1 MVMQYLVKLCRSMM
15 KMCVVITCLFT
26 LSHPVLAGEIKVYL
40 NQTHAEQI
48 IGIDEAKAYG
58 YTINFIFLDRI
69 DELQD
74 QISDRVTQKYQ
85 SATDAVIAEVGL
97 EALMKMGD
105 TERTEFFMKQFAQMK
120 IEPITPNTILPS
132 EIDDVKHAVSDT
144 SKAEED
150 GVTSEMLPA
159 IIIKGRLFERQFDLL
174 PPVKES
180 QL

>member
-1 MVMQYLVKLCRSMM
+1 MQHLIKLGQSVTKVCVAMM
-15 KMCVVITCLFT
+15 CLLT
-26 LSHPVLAGEIKVYL
+26 LSHAVLASEIKVYL
-40 NQTHAEQI
+40 HQEHAERI

-58 YTINFIFLDRI
+58 HTINFIFLDRV

-85 SATDAVIAEVGL
+85 SATDAVIAKVGL
-97 EALMKMGD
+97 EALMKMND
-105 TERTEFFMKQFAQMK
+105 TERTEFFMKQFAQMNV
-120 IEPITPNTILPS
+120 EPITPNTVLAS
-132 EIDDVKHAVSDT
+132 EIDDVKNAVSDT

-150 GVTSEMLPA
+150 GVTSDMLPA

-174 PPVKES
+174 APVKES